1 MDMLMLPGYIQVA
14 DIDTA
19 IVALQ
24 FELTDIEE
32 LISSA
37 TGDSASAFRSR
48 RNDIQ
53 QSLQVLRDRKVGLR
67 QDPRGAATA
76 AALQHLPPQ
85 RARRPVT
92 RPVATP
98 ARP

>member
-1 MDMLMLPGYIQVA
+1 MLPGYIQAA

-19 IVALQ
+19 ILALQ
-24 FELTDIEE
+24 FELADIEE
-32 LISSA
+32 LIPSA
-37 TGDSASAFRSR
+37 TDDSLTAFRSR

-53 QSLQVLRDRKVGLR
+53 QSLQVLRDRQVGLR

-76 AALQHLPPQ
+76 VALQHLPPQ

-98 ARP
+98 VRP